1 MGWEDSGALFQ
12 FLLWNLVQGGQE
24 HGCRMDREW
33 RRWGGRLGWD
43 GDIGECGEE
52 EVGRGINHGHGSYN
66 HHHCYSP
73 AISLEI
79 HVKLVAVAILSQLI
93 AYQ

>member
-33 RRWGGRLGWD
+33 RRWGGGRWGGGRGGGGGWD
-43 GDIGECGEE
+43 GDIGE
-52 EVGRGINHGHGSYN
+52 VGRGGGSTM
-66 HHHCYSP
+66 
-73 AISLEI
+73 AM
-79 HVKLVAVAILSQLI
+79 ALI
-93 AYQ
+93 TTIIATPLQSALKFMSS

>member
-33 RRWGGRLGWD
+33 RRWGGGGWD
-43 GDIGECGEE
+43 GDIGE
-52 EVGRGINHGHGSYN
+52 VGRRRWGGGSTM
-66 HHHCYSP
+66 
-73 AISLEI
+73 AM
-79 HVKLVAVAILSQLI
+79 ALI
-93 AYQ
+93 TTIIATPLQSALKFMSS